1 MVKPRN
7 SVRIIKSD
15 SATPTARTIERLSAN
30 MATQIRI
37 GHRIVSLTSVRLLQV
52 QGNLRAM
59 SKGLSI
65 SPPPGSQVPK
75 RHPKA
80 PPEGT
85 LLGSHNQDCFGCG
98 ASHPT
103 GLHLTAYAGSDMTIT
118 AKFTVSE
125 HHQGAPG
132 LAHGGLLSCA
142 FDEALGKLMW
152 LIREPAVTGKLET
165 IFLLPVQVGKTLYIK
180 AEIFGQDGRK
190 VYCRAEGRI
199 DSETG
204 PIAVEAAA
212 IYITVPLEHFV
223 NNAPEGFR
231 EALFGING
239 KTPELEINP

>member
-1 MVKPRN
+1 MSRGLN
-7 SVRIIKSD
+7 I
-15 SATPTARTIERLSAN
+15 TAPAN
-30 MATQIRI
+30 AE
-37 GHRIVSLTSVRLLQV
+37 V
-52 QGNLRAM
+52 
-59 SKGLSI
+59 
-65 SPPPGSQVPK
+65 PP
-75 RHPKA
+75 RHPQA
-80 PPEGT
+80 PVPGT
-85 LLGSHNQDCFGCG
+85 LLGSHNPDCYGCG
-98 ASHPT
+98 ASHPA
-103 GLHLTAYAGSDMTIT
+103 GLHLVAYSGEGMTIN
-118 AKFTVSE
+118 AKFTVTE
-125 HHQGAPG
+125 MHQGAPG

-165 IFLLPVQVGKTLYIK
+165 VFLLPVQVGKTLFIK

-199 DSETG
+199 DSEDG